1 MLYSNFLENPS
12 CKLRIA
18 RSHEHEIKLYISI
31 FDQLAELF
39 LGHFLAYSIKMLEHE
54 EFFL

>member
-18 RSHEHEIKLYISI
+18 RCYEHEVKLHISI
-31 FDQLAELF
+31 FDKLAELF
-39 LGHFLAYSIKMLEHE
+39 LGHLLANSVEMLEHE
-54 EFFL
+54 EFYE

>member
-18 RSHEHEIKLYISI
+18 RCNEYEVKLHVSI
-31 FDQLAELF
+31 FDKLGKLF
-39 LGHFLAYSIKMLEHE
+39 LCHFLADSIEMLEH
-54 EFFL
+54 